1 MEDDVKDLRNN
12 LQTLKMETQ
21 NQLLV
26 GNSEFQMN
34 QKTLE
39 ETRSQTKREEKEKE
53 LHEDKSKNIARETSQ
68 VVQSIKNVFTRCQ
81 ATVRNRSV
89 VAAAHRDAT
98 LSELLTFNLDIIH
111 ARVSDLLEITAEYK
125 TFKASGD
132 TSLSTPDLREGSGF
146 TAITGPLGAPST
158 NVTGGAS
165 GVFGGG
171 GKSDSIRAP
180 SHSRSMASN
189 S

>member
-1 MEDDVKDLRNN
+1 VKDLRNN

-21 NQLLV
+21 NKLLV

-34 QKTLE
+34 QKSLE
-39 ETRSQTKREEKEKE
+39 ETRSQTKKEEKEKE

-98 LSELLTFNLDIIH
+98 LSEVLTFNLDIIH
-111 ARVSDLLEITAEYK
+111 ARVSDLLEISAEYK
-125 TFKASGD
+125 TFKIAAD
-132 TSLSTPDLREGSGF
+132 MSTANSDLREGSGF
-146 TAITGPLGAPST
+146 TSMTGPMTGAPST
-158 NVTGGAS
+158 NVAGGAS
-165 GVFGGG
+165 GVFASG
-171 GKSDSIRAP
+171 GKSDSIRVP
-180 SHSRSMASN
+180 SLSKSTTSVF
-189 S
+189 